1 MEGNATLFENVS
13 NDVIAN
19 EVKNMLQENYDIVVK
34 TMKRLDG
41 YDDLNFQII
50 PLIEKTSNVNN
61 HTQVCVHGYVLKI
74 FSWENSTNIEFISEY
89 INLLLHLSLDPSA
102 LQSLERIHVVLLL
115 EYIPGKLLND
125 VSFGK
130 KFCFSL
136 GQIIGRLHHAM
147 KPFSNSK
154 VLQRPHFVWSLK
166 YVTDTLK
173 YTKFV
178 EEEVKRSMVT
188 KAIVDFQNEV
198 LPHMNELEQGIIH
211 GDLNKANLVI
221 FERSAGSEPE
231 LYGIIDFSDI
241 SHSCYL
247 FDLAITILYLS
258 MDQPDNIESFTAS
271 VLSGYSRK
279 MSDLELNL
287 MKTCICAR
295 IAQSLILGLYAYHS
309 CPSNTYV
316 LTTQKQGW
324 PLLEKLQN
332 QTNESFIANITEKI
346 TF

>member
-50 PLIEKTSNVNN
+50 PLV
-61 HTQVCVHGYVLKI
+61 
-74 FSWENSTNIEFISEY
+74 
-89 INLLLHLSLDPSA
+89 SLDPSA